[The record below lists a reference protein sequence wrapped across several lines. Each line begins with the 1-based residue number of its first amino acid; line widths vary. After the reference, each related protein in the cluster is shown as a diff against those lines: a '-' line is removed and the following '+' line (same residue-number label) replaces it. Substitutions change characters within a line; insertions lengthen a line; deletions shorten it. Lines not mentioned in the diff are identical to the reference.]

1 MTLTES
7 RLRLRNMLT
16 ADDCFYPASVFDPI
30 SARIAESLGFE
41 VGMLTG
47 SVAAAVILGAP
58 DLVLLTLT
66 ELGEQVRRITRASSL
81 SLIVDAD
88 HGYGNA
94 LNAMRTIQELE
105 RAGAAALTIED
116 TFLPEAFG
124 GSPGERLVSV
134 PEFVGKLKAA
144 LDAREDSSLVII
156 GRTAA
161 LRAGGMEEAIKRVQA
176 CAEAGVDAVFLVGLK
191 DRQEVRTLSQAT
203 SLPVLLGAIPAV
215 LDDRAFLA
223 AHGVRAALQGHIP
236 FQIMIKA
243 LYDTYEDL
251 KAGSSPQTLKART
264 AAQEVVE
271 AILRS
276 GDYDRWRRQYLGKK

>member
-1 MTLTES
+1 MF
-7 RLRLRNMLT
+7 
-16 ADDCFYPASVFDPI
+16 A
-30 SARIAESLGFE
+30 
-41 VGMLTG
+41 G

-94 LNAMRTIQELE
+94 LNVMRTVQELE
-105 RAGAAALTIED
+105 RAGAAALTVED
-116 TFLPEAFG
+116 TLLPEAFG
-124 GSPGERLVSV
+124 GSQGERLISVS
-134 PEFVGKLKAA
+134 EFVGKLKAA
-144 LDAREDSSLVII
+144 LAAREDSSLVII

-161 LRAGGMEEAIKRVQA
+161 LRAEGMAEAVKRVQA
-176 CAEAGVDAVFLVGLK
+176 CAEAGVDAVFIVGLK
-191 DRQEVRTLSQAT
+191 DREEVRTLSQAAP
-203 SLPVLLGAIPAV
+203 LPVLLGAIPAA

-243 LYDTYEDL
+243 LYDTYEEL
-251 KAGSSPQTLKART
+251 KAGSSLQVLKT
-264 AAQEVVE
+264 GMAAQEVVE
-271 AILRS
+271 GLLRS
-276 GDYDRWRRQYLGKK
+276 GDYERWRREYLGKK